1 MRILLALLLF
11 ALALHASPSVAEKL
25 GYQSDYAKALTLARA
40 QDKPVM
46 LVVVTTYCPW
56 CRKLERRTLA
66 SKRVRKAVDKGFV
79 AVIVDR
85 NLQKETFP
93 KKFQAP
99 RIPIV
104 FFVDPQD
111 EEEFWESIGYVDKEE
126 FLGSL
131 KEAEGLFKQR
141 RR

>member
-1 MRILLALLLF
+1 MRILLSLLLF

-25 GYQSDYAKALTLARA
+25 GYQSDYAQALALARA
-40 QDKPVM
+40 KNKPVM
-46 LVVVTTYCPW
+46 LVVVTSYCPW

-66 SKRVRKAVDKGFV
+66 SKSVRRTVEKEFV

-85 NLQKETFP
+85 NLQKDAFP

-104 FFVDPQD
+104 FFIDPEN
-111 EEEFWESIGYVDKEE
+111 EEEFWESIGYVEKKE
-126 FLGSL
+126 FLDSL
-131 KEAEGLFKQR
+131 KEAKSLFAQR